1 VPSRRQQVLMPQE
14 IILFQPMG
22 RRVALDKNHNLLT
35 LAEQNGVGIE
45 ATCGGKGLCGNCRIQ
60 VQGKVSQLEKEEA
73 DYLGP
78 DAEKGYRLACQAKA
92 LEGIS
97 VWVPENSRL
106 HRQVIL
112 TTGYEHDMHLDP
124 EICVWELSIPLED
137 TEKNGQM
144 RQSILAQLNLAA
156 QMGSDFQ
163 WCLPSDMLQG
173 LHEKLNGFDGKLSVV
188 ATMSG
193 QCLDIS
199 PGWDTNCLGLAVDLG
214 TTTIVAYLMDLKT
227 GRVLS
232 VKAEMNPQVSQ
243 GEDVIS
249 RIALCRNR
257 PDRLKKLAGS
267 VHKCINE
274 LAHDACMEAGV
285 HPGHIFEA
293 VMVGNTAM
301 HHIFLQLDPSGLAQA
316 PYTPVTSDSVEISA
330 RPIMPDSVPGAQ
342 IHVLPVK
349 AGFVGADTVAA
360 VLALDADQVTEPTL
374 VLDLGTNG
382 EIVLATPQRLLCCS
396 CAAGPAFEGGHIKWG
411 LRGAPGAVDQV
422 RVSADSLVP
431 ELRVIGDGPAL
442 GICGSGLVSLV
453 SELVKIGV
461 VTPSG
466 GFDPARRCQHL
477 REGTDGW
484 EYLLAAKENTGTG
497 QDLVLTHQDLSHL
510 QLAKAAI
517 HAGISLLLAELDIT
531 RVGKVLL
538 AGAFGN
544 YLDPAAACGINMFPG
559 VVVENITSVGNA
571 AGAGAISALVSRSQ
585 RKRAQTIAR
594 RMDYLELASHPKFNE
609 TYVSSMTFSE
619 E

>member
-1 VPSRRQQVLMPQE
+1 MPEE

-22 RRVALDKNHNLLT
+22 RRVPVDKNHSLLV
-35 LAEQNGVGIE
+35 LAEKNGVGIE
-45 ATCGGKGLCGNCRIQ
+45 ATCGGKGFCGSCKVQ

-73 DYLGP
+73 DFLGL
-78 DAEKGYRLACQAKA
+78 DAQKGYRLACQTRA
-92 LEGIS
+92 LEGAN

-106 HRQVIL
+106 QQQVIL
-112 TTGYEHDMHLDP
+112 ITGYEHEMNFDP
-124 EICVWELSIPLED
+124 EICLWKLSIPLAD
-137 TEKNGQM
+137 TEKSNQM
-144 RQSILAQLNLAA
+144 HDRIIAQLALTAPE
-156 QMGSDFQ
+156 GSDFQ
-163 WCLPSDMLQG
+163 WHLPSDLING
-173 LHEKLNGFDGKLSVV
+173 LNEKANRSDDKLCVV
-188 ATMSG
+188 TTMSG
-193 QCLDIS
+193 HCLEIN

-214 TTTIVAYLMDLKT
+214 TTTIVAYLVDLET

-249 RIALCRNR
+249 RIALCRKHH
-257 PDRLKKLAGS
+257 DRLEKLARS
-267 VHKCINE
+267 VHQCIDA
-274 LAHDACMEAGV
+274 LARDACMEAGV
-285 HPGHIFEA
+285 DPGHIFET
-293 VMVGNTAM
+293 VLVGNTAM
-301 HHIFLQLDPSGLAQA
+301 HHIFLQMDPSGLAQA

-330 RPIMPDSVPGAQ
+330 RPILPESVPGAQ

-374 VLDLGTNG
+374 ILDLGTNG
-382 EIVLATPQRLLCCS
+382 EIVLATPERLLCCS

-422 RVSADSLVP
+422 RVSAETLVP
-431 ELRVIGDGPAL
+431 ELRVIGDGPAS

-453 SELVKIGV
+453 SELVKVGA
-461 VTPSG
+461 VTSSG
-466 GFDPARRCQHL
+466 GFDTSRRCKHL
-477 REGTDGW
+477 RQGTDGW
-484 EYLLAAKENTGTG
+484 EYLLATKENTGTG

-531 RVGKVLL
+531 RVEKVLL

-544 YLDPAAACGINMFPG
+544 YLDPVAACGINIFPG
-559 VVVENITSVGNA
+559 VALENITSVGNA
-571 AGAGAISALVSRSQ
+571 AGAGALSALISRSQ

-594 RMDYLELASHPKFNE
+594 RMDYLELAAHPKFNE
-609 TYVSSMTFSE
+609 TFVMSMAFSE
-619 E
+619 QDI

>member
-1 VPSRRQQVLMPQE
+1 MSKE

-22 RRVALDKNHNLLT
+22 RRVAVDKKHTLLA

-45 ATCGGKGLCGNCRIQ
+45 ATCGGKGRCGSCRVQ

-78 DAEKGYRLACQAKA
+78 DADQGYRLACQTKA
-92 LEGIS
+92 LEGAN

-106 HRQVIL
+106 HKQVIL
-112 TTGYEHDMHLDP
+112 TTGYEHEMNFDP
-124 EICVWELSIPLED
+124 EICLWKLSISSADIQESNQIHDRILE
-137 TEKNGQM
+137 
-144 RQSILAQLNLAA
+144 QLNLAA
-156 QMGSDFQ
+156 QKGADFQ
-163 WCLPSDMLQG
+163 WNLPPDLIKRLNEKINTSD
-173 LHEKLNGFDGKLSVV
+173 DKLSVV
-188 ATMSG
+188 ATMAG
-193 QCLDIS
+193 HCLEID

-214 TTTIVAYLMDLKT
+214 TTTIVAYLVDLET

-249 RIALCRNR
+249 RIALCQGR
-257 PDRLKKLAGS
+257 PDRLEKLARS
-267 VHKCINE
+267 VHQCINA
-274 LAHDACMEAGV
+274 LAQDACMEAGV
-285 HPGHIFEA
+285 HPGHIFET
-293 VMVGNTAM
+293 VLVGNTAM
-301 HHIFLQLDPSGLAQA
+301 HHIFLQLDPCGLAQA

-330 RPIMPDSVPGAQ
+330 RQIMPESVPGAQ

-374 VLDLGTNG
+374 ILDLGTNG

-431 ELRVIGDGPAL
+431 ELRVIGGGPAL

-453 SELVKIGV
+453 SELVKAGV

-466 GFDPARRCQHL
+466 GFDTARRCKHL
-477 REGTDGW
+477 RQGSDGW
-484 EYLLAAKENTGTG
+484 EYLLATKEHTGTG

-531 RVGKVLL
+531 RVEKVLL

-544 YLDPAAACGINMFPG
+544 YLDPVAACGINIFPG
-559 VVVENITSVGNA
+559 VAVENITSVGNA

-585 RKRAQTIAR
+585 RKRAQVIAR

-609 TYVSSMTFSE
+609 TFVMSMAFSE
-619 E
+619 QGV

>member
-1 VPSRRQQVLMPQE
+1 MPEE

-22 RRVALDKNHNLLT
+22 RRVAVDKNHSLLT
-35 LAEQNGVGIE
+35 LAEINGVGIE
-45 ATCGGKGLCGNCRIQ
+45 ATCGGKGLCGSCKVQ
-60 VQGKVSQLEKEEA
+60 VQGNVSPLEKEEA

-78 DAEKGYRLACQAKA
+78 DADKGYRLACQTKA
-92 LEGIS
+92 LEGVN

-106 HRQVIL
+106 HQQVIL
-112 TTGYEHDMHLDP
+112 TTGYEHEMNFDP
-124 EICVWELSIPLED
+124 EVCVWELSVPLDEPKQTD
-137 TEKNGQM
+137 QM
-144 RQSILAQLNLAA
+144 HERILAQLNLAA
-156 QMGSDFQ
+156 QLGSDFQ
-163 WCLPSDMLQG
+163 WNLPSALLQG
-173 LHEKLNGFDGKLSVV
+173 VNEKINRSDGKLSVV
-188 ATMSG
+188 TTMSG
-193 QCLDIS
+193 LCLEIS

-214 TTTIVAYLMDLKT
+214 TTTIVAYLVDLKT

-232 VKAEMNPQVSQ
+232 VKAGMNPQVSQ

-249 RIALCRNR
+249 RISLCR
-257 PDRLKKLAGS
+257 DRDLLEKLGRA
-267 VHKCINE
+267 VHECINE
-274 LAHDACMEAGV
+274 LARDACMEAGV
-285 HPGHIFEA
+285 HPGHIFET
-293 VMVGNTAM
+293 VLVGNTAM
-301 HHIFLQLDPSGLAQA
+301 HHIFLQLDPCGLAQA

-330 RPIMPDSVPGAQ
+330 RPILPESVPGAQ

-382 EIVLATPQRLLCCS
+382 EIVLATPERLLCCS

-422 RVSADSLVP
+422 SVSADSLVP
-431 ELRVIGDGPAL
+431 VLRVIGDGPAL

-453 SELVKIGV
+453 SELVKVGV

-466 GFDPARRCQHL
+466 GFDPARRCKHL
-477 REGTDGW
+477 RQGTDGW
-484 EYLLAAKENTGTG
+484 EYLLATKENTGTG

-517 HAGISLLLAELDIT
+517 HAGISLLLSELGLP
-531 RVGKVLL
+531 RVEKVLL

-544 YLDPAAACGINMFPG
+544 YLDPVAACGINMFPG
-559 VVVENITSVGNA
+559 VSVENITSVGNA
-571 AGAGAISALVSRSQ
+571 AGAGALSALISRSQ

-594 RMDYLELASHPKFNE
+594 RMDYLELATHPKFNE
-609 TYVSSMTFSE
+609 TFVTSMAFSE
-619 E
+619 QGV

>member
-1 VPSRRQQVLMPQE
+1 MPEE

-22 RRVALDKNHNLLT
+22 RRVAVDKNHSLLV
-35 LAEQNGVGIE
+35 LAELNGVGIE
-45 ATCGGKGLCGNCRIQ
+45 ATCGGKGSCGNCKVQ
-60 VQGKVSQLEKEEA
+60 VQGKVSPLEKEEA

-78 DAEKGYRLACQAKA
+78 DADKGYRLACQTKA
-92 LEGIS
+92 LEGVN

-106 HRQVIL
+106 HQQVIL
-112 TTGYEHDMHLDP
+112 TTGYEHEMNFDP
-124 EICVWELSIPLED
+124 EICLWELSIPFED
-137 TEKNGQM
+137 MKKSDQM
-144 RQSILAQLNLAA
+144 RELILAQLNLAA
-156 QMGSDFQ
+156 QKSSDFQ
-163 WCLPSDMLQG
+163 WNLPSALLQG
-173 LHEKLNGFDGKLSVV
+173 VNGKINRSDGKLGVV
-188 ATMSG
+188 TTMSG
-193 QCLDIS
+193 RCLEIS
-199 PGWDTNCLGLAVDLG
+199 SGWDTNCLGLAVDLG
-214 TTTIVAYLMDLKT
+214 TTTIVAYLVDLKT

-249 RIALCRNR
+249 RIAQCRDR
-257 PDRLKKLAGS
+257 PDRLEKLGRA
-267 VHKCINE
+267 VHQCINE
-274 LAHDACMEAGV
+274 LAHDSCMEAGV
-285 HPGHIFEA
+285 HPGHIFET
-293 VMVGNTAM
+293 VLVGNTAM
-301 HHIFLQLDPSGLAQA
+301 HHIFLQLDPCGLAQA
-316 PYTPVTSDSVEISA
+316 PYTPVTSHSVEISA
-330 RPIMPDSVPGAQ
+330 RPIMPESVPGTQ

-374 VLDLGTNG
+374 ILDLGTNG
-382 EIVLATPQRLLCCS
+382 EIVLATPQKLLCCS

-431 ELRVIGDGPAL
+431 VLRVIGDGPAL

-453 SELVKIGV
+453 SELVKVGV

-466 GFDPARRCQHL
+466 GFDPARRCKHL
-477 REGTDGW
+477 RQGTDGW
-484 EYLLAAKENTGTG
+484 EYLLATKENTGTG

-517 HAGISLLLAELDIT
+517 HAGITLLLAELDIT
-531 RVGKVLL
+531 RVEKVLL

-544 YLDPAAACGINMFPG
+544 YLDPVAACGINMFPG
-559 VVVENITSVGNA
+559 VSVEDITSVGNA

-594 RMDYLELASHPKFNE
+594 RMDYLELASHSKFNE
-609 TYVSSMTFSE
+609 TFVSSMAFSE
-619 E
+619 EGE

>member
-1 VPSRRQQVLMPQE
+1 MPGE
-14 IILFQPMG
+14 MILFQPMG
-22 RRVALDKNHNLLT
+22 RRVAVDKNHSLLT
-35 LAEQNGVGIE
+35 MAEQNGVGIE
-45 ATCGGKGLCGNCRIQ
+45 ATCGGKGLCGSCKVQ
-60 VQGKVSQLEKEEA
+60 VQGKVSPLEKEEA

-78 DAEKGYRLACQAKA
+78 DADKGYRLACQTKA
-92 LEGIS
+92 LEGVN

-106 HRQVIL
+106 HKQVIL
-112 TTGYEHDMHLDP
+112 TTGHEHEMNFDP
-124 EICVWELSIPLED
+124 EICVWELSVPLDEPEQTD
-137 TEKNGQM
+137 PM
-144 RQSILAQLNLAA
+144 REWILAQLNLAA
-156 QMGSDFQ
+156 QLGSDFQ
-163 WCLPSDMLQG
+163 WHLPSALLQG
-173 LHEKLNGFDGKLSVV
+173 VNEKINGSDGKLSVV
-188 ATMSG
+188 TTMSG
-193 QCLDIS
+193 LCLEIS
-199 PGWDTNCLGLAVDLG
+199 PGWDTRCLGLAVDLG
-214 TTTIVAYLMDLKT
+214 TTTIVAYLVDLKT

-249 RIALCRNR
+249 RISLCRNR
-257 PDRLKKLAGS
+257 PDRLEKLAGS
-267 VHKCINE
+267 VHQCIRA
-274 LAHDACMEAGV
+274 LARQACMEAGV
-285 HPGHIFEA
+285 HPGRIFET
-293 VMVGNTAM
+293 VLVGNTAM
-301 HHIFLQLDPSGLAQA
+301 HHIFLQLDPCGLAQA
-316 PYTPVTSDSVEISA
+316 PYTPVASDSVEISA
-330 RPIMPDSVPGAQ
+330 RSMLPESVPGTQ

-382 EIVLATPQRLLCCS
+382 EIVLATPERLLCCS

-431 ELRVIGDGPAL
+431 ELRVIGGGPAL

-466 GFDPARRCQHL
+466 GFDPARRCRHL
-477 REGTDGW
+477 RQGTDGW
-484 EYLLAAKENTGTG
+484 EYLLAAKEHTGTG

-517 HAGISLLLAELDIT
+517 HAGISLLLAELGVP
-531 RVGKVLL
+531 RVEKVLL

-571 AGAGAISALVSRSQ
+571 AGAGALSALISRSQ

-594 RMDYLELASHPKFNE
+594 RMDYLELATHPKFNE
-609 TYVSSMTFSE
+609 TYVTSMAFSE
-619 E
+619 QGV

>member
-1 VPSRRQQVLMPQE
+1 MPE
-14 IILFQPMG
+14 DIILFQPMG
-22 RRVALDKNHNLLT
+22 RRVVVDKKHSLLT
-35 LAEQNGVGIE
+35 MAEQNGVGIE
-45 ATCGGKGLCGNCRIQ
+45 ATCGGKGLCGSCKVQ
-60 VQGKVSQLEKEEA
+60 VQGKVSPLGKAEA

-78 DAEKGYRLACQAKA
+78 DADKGYRLACQTKA
-92 LEGIS
+92 LEGVN

-106 HRQVIL
+106 HQQVIL
-112 TTGYEHDMHLDP
+112 TTGYEHEMNFDP
-124 EICVWELSIPLED
+124 EICVWELSIPLDEPEQTD
-137 TEKNGQM
+137 QM
-144 RQSILAQLNLAA
+144 RERILAQLNLAA
-156 QMGSDFQ
+156 QLGSDFQ
-163 WCLPSDMLQG
+163 WNLSSALLQG
-173 LHEKLNGFDGKLSVV
+173 VNEKINRSDGKLSVV
-188 ATMSG
+188 TTMSG
-193 QCLDIS
+193 LCLEIS
-199 PGWDTNCLGLAVDLG
+199 TGWDTKCLGLAVDLG
-214 TTTIVAYLMDLKT
+214 TTTIVAYLVDLET

-249 RIALCRNR
+249 RIALCRDR
-257 PDRLKKLAGS
+257 PDRLEKLAGS
-267 VHKCINE
+267 VHQCINA
-274 LAHDACMEAGV
+274 LAQDACMEAGV
-285 HPGHIFEA
+285 HPGHIFET
-293 VMVGNTAM
+293 VLVGNTAM
-301 HHIFLQLDPSGLAQA
+301 HHIFLQLDPCGLAQA

-330 RPIMPDSVPGAQ
+330 RPILPESVPGAQ

-349 AGFVGADTVAA
+349 AGFVGADTVAV

-382 EIVLATPQRLLCCS
+382 EIVLATPEKLLCCS

-422 RVSADSLVP
+422 SVSADSLVP
-431 ELRVIGDGPAL
+431 ELRVIGDGAAL

-466 GFDPARRCQHL
+466 GFDPAWRCQHL

-484 EYLLAAKENTGTG
+484 EYLLAKKENTGTG

-517 HAGISLLLAELDIT
+517 HAGISLLLAELGLP
-531 RVGKVLL
+531 RVEKVLL

-544 YLDPAAACGINMFPG
+544 YLDPVAACGINMFPG
-559 VVVENITSVGNA
+559 VSVENITSVGNA
-571 AGAGAISALVSRSQ
+571 AGAGALSALISRSQ

-594 RMDYLELASHPKFNE
+594 RMDYLELATHPKFNE
-609 TYVSSMTFSE
+609 TFVTSMAFSE
-619 E
+619 RGDD